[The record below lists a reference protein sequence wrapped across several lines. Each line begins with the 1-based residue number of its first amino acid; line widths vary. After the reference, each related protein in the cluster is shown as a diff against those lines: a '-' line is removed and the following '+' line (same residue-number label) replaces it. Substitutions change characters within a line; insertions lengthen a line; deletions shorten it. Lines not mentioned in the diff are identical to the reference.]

1 MSKQTPTGEGVKDIP
16 AVPGSLA
23 KGGLKA
29 PLGPIAQ
36 VPDRS
41 TPDKRSTS

>member
-1 MSKQTPTGEGVKDIP
+1 MANQTPTGEGVKDVP

-29 PLGPIAQ
+29 PLGVIAV
-36 VPDRS
+36 VPDNKGPVKGR
-41 TPDKRSTS
+41 TS